1 MKKAALFLACA
12 TLGAGP
18 ALSQR
23 EAPVA
28 EQRAAVAAWAT
39 CIADENTDTARDL
52 LVRDYRSDGYKL
64 GMKALAQTRVS
75 QECFDAMPR
84 RYRQMRLGGLPFAG
98 GLAERLI
105 EQDAEPLLT
114 RLSMAVIGP
123 EAETFSYTDEVAMC
137 AVRGAPD
144 IVARLFATEVETP
157 DEQAS
162 FAALA
167 PVVAYCT
174 KDRTPVEASPLA
186 MRSMLATASFRL
198 LAAQTDDA
206 DA

>member
-1 MKKAALFLACA
+1 MLFRSKTMPMPKVTVDGQEIEVPDGATVLQACELA
-12 TLGAGP
+12 GK
-18 ALSQR
+18 
-23 EAPVA
+23 E
-28 EQRAAVAAWAT
+28 
-39 CIADENTDTARDL
+39 I
-52 LVRDYRSDGYKL
+52 
-64 GMKALAQTRVS
+64 
-75 QECFDAMPR
+75 PR
-84 RYRQMRLGGLPFAG
+84 FCYH
-98 GLAERLI
+98 ERLI

-144 IVARLFATEVETP
+144 IVARLFATEIETP

-198 LAAQTDDA
+198 LAAQKDDA